1 MSATGTIRIDRPI
14 DELAEL
20 LSIRP
25 ADWLV
30 PFVRIAAY
38 TGEAAAGRSVH
49 VPSPPGHRQISVEL
63 FQTASGDGYSEIVVP
78 IRWRTAGF
86 DWVPPAYAGRLILRR
101 ASSGSTEVTLEG
113 SYALPATAFEERH
126 ATASEV
132 ATQATV
138 LTLLRSFRVAV
149 EEQARQTG

>member
-1 MSATGTIRIDRPI
+1 LATGTIRIERPI

-20 LSIRP
+20 LSVRP

-38 TGEAAAGRSVH
+38 SGEAAAGRAVH

-63 FQTASGDGYSEIVVP
+63 FSSDSGEDSGEIVVP
-78 IRWRTAGF
+78 IRWRTSGF
-86 DWVPPAYAGRLILRR
+86 DWVPPTYAGRLILRR
-101 ASSGSTEVTLEG
+101 ASNQATDLVLEG
-113 SYALPATAFEERH
+113 SYALPSTAIEERDAS
-126 ATASEV
+126 ATEV
-132 ATQATV
+132 ATQVAV
-138 LTLLRSFRVAV
+138 LTLLRSFCVAV

>member
-1 MSATGTIRIDRPI
+1 MATGTIRIERPI

-20 LSIRP
+20 LSVRP

-38 TGEAAAGRSVH
+38 NGEAAAGRAVD

-63 FQTASGDGYSEIVVP
+63 FSSAAADDFGEFVVP
-78 IRWRTAGF
+78 IRWRTSGF
-86 DWVPPAYAGRLILRR
+86 DWVPPAYAGRLILHR
-101 ASSGSTEVTLEG
+101 ASGDATELTLEG
-113 SYALPATAFEERH
+113 SYALPSTATEERH
-126 ATASEV
+126 ASATEV
-132 ATQATV
+132 ATQVTV

>member
-1 MSATGTIRIDRPI
+1 MSATGTIRIERPF

-38 TGEAAAGRSVH
+38 AGEAAAGRSIH
-49 VPSPPGHRQISVEL
+49 IPSPPGKRQISVEL
-63 FQTASGDGYSEIVVP
+63 FPVAAGDGYEELVVP
-78 IRWRTAGF
+78 LRWRTAGF
-86 DWVPPAYAGRLILRR
+86 DWVPPSYAGRLFLRGISNR
-101 ASSGSTEVTLEG
+101 VSEITLDG
-113 SYALPATAFEERH
+113 SYALPASALDQRH
-126 ATASEV
+126 ALATQV

-138 LTLLRSFRVAV
+138 MTLLRSFQVAV